1 MSTPRQTLADRIKAD
16 NKPYR
21 VFAYQHKPGNVLAGH
36 PVVTVFR
43 SEVVPNGKPQWL
55 DHKLTVFAFGS
66 RTEGEKA
73 EAEMDDILDA
83 VCLSIERLPGYTLDS
98 AKRAVFYNDTMS
110 GWHIEVSMTSHN
122 VYRTTILEE
131 GNTHA

>member
-1 MSTPRQTLADRIKAD
+1 MSTPRQVLAAQLEAD
-16 NKPYR
+16 NPDWK
-21 VFAYQHKPGNVLAGH
+21 VFPFQYKPGNVVLGR

-43 SEVVPNGKPQWL
+43 AEVVPNGKPQWL
-55 DHKLTVFAFGS
+55 DHKLTVFAFGA

-73 EAEMDDILDA
+73 EDEMDNILDA
-83 VCLSIERLPGYTLDS
+83 VCLSIERLSGYTLDS

-110 GWHIEVSMTSHN
+110 GWHIEVSMTSPN

-131 GNTHA
+131 GNAHG